1 MEEGPDA
8 RPVVHQVISKMKN
21 KKEIK
26 DELSSISPLL
36 SKMKQEQEDPFRVPH
51 NYFEQ
56 LPDDIMQ
63 RLKAEAAP
71 EPVDTPSV
79 SWIDRMLESLSALLQ
94 PRMAMAFASMV
105 LVIVATFFFLR
116 SPVEENPTAIAETQ
130 EEISDQ
136 EIAAYIEANIDE
148 FDAELLFA
156 ESDFQDELQDNTL
169 DLEAEELDKYLDD
182 LIDDLDA
189 SELEQ
194 LL

>member
-1 MEEGPDA
+1 
-8 RPVVHQVISKMKN
+8 MKN